1 MVVTGTNDMA
11 DIHNRV
17 AVLLARGFG
26 VGCSPVAPGTL
37 GTALAIPLVCLQF
50 IWSTELFLA
59 FVLLFV
65 LVAVYVATVA
75 EKQMDQTDDSSIV
88 IDEMAG
94 FLIAMVCVPLTVWS
108 MLIGFVLFRVFD
120 IFKPPPVSTIE
131 RRVKGGLGI
140 VGDDLV
146 AGLMT
151 NALLQFAIGI
161 NIFSYI

>member
-1 MVVTGTNDMA
+1 MSEILD
-11 DIHNRV
+11 RV

-37 GTALAIPLVCLQF
+37 GTVLAVPLVCLQL
-50 IWSTELFLA
+50 IWSTGQFLV

-65 LVAVYVATVA
+65 LAAVYVTTVA
-75 EKQMDQTDDSSIV
+75 DKWMDETDDPSIV

-94 FLIAMVCVPLTVWS
+94 FLIAMTCVPLTVWS
-108 MLIGFVLFRVFD
+108 ILAGFLLFRVFD
-120 IFKPPPVSTIE
+120 IFKPFPVKTVE
-131 RRVKGGLGI
+131 RKVPGGLGI

-151 NALLQFAIGI
+151 NALLQLALRI
-161 NIFSYI
+161 NIIS